1 VDSQMPPRG
10 KVDIWRQSGKMA
22 AVKGLPTASSLA
34 GDLDA
39 NLARGSSVFK
49 SPRKKG
55 RFGKGYT
62 AQGSR
67 RRKSR
72 RKQKKNR
79 DVSHELL
86 MKGSFVGWNPTG
98 CGTEA
103 YKQAGPLG
111 GVAGVAAATPLALLA
126 AVSGHGAGS
135 TVHLGGRLGSRSC
148 HSWT

>member
-39 NLARGSSVFK
+39 NLTRGSSVFK

-67 RRKSR
+67 RPPNQGHLVMAR
-72 RKQKKNR
+72 
-79 DVSHELL
+79 L
-86 MKGSFVGWNPTG
+86 
-98 CGTEA
+98 EA
-103 YKQAGPLG
+103 STRP
-111 GVAGVAAATPLALLA
+111 VRAL
-126 AVSGHGAGS
+126 
-135 TVHLGGRLGSRSC
+135 
-148 HSWT
+148 